1 MTEVGNPELLLF
13 SLWRLSAVGK
23 YVEIED
29 IFQELFTI
37 APSRFSWRTRKLPS
51 DKIGDQ
57 ALRDAY
63 KKHGKGLILASKDRN
78 SLQLTA
84 DGVRWVQERLDQFQ
98 ALVEDGAPP
107 AARGSHRALSVLEA
121 HPLVK
126 EYASGGD
133 ASDISRL
140 QLAGVL
146 RLTPDADGR
155 AWRERVETYKSA
167 AQLAGRDLV
176 LRFLKRLES
185 DHPDWLEVER

>member
-1 MTEVGNPELLLF
+1 MPEIGNTELLLF

-57 ALRDAY
+57 ALRNAY
-63 KKHGKGLILASKDRN
+63 KKYGKGLILASKDRN

-84 DGVRWVQERLDQFQ
+84 EGVQWVQERLEQFQ
-98 ALVEDGAPP
+98 DLVEDGAPP
-107 AARGSHRALSVLEA
+107 PSRGSHRALTLLENN
-121 HPLVK
+121 PLVRS
-126 EYASGGD
+126 YATNEGAEGP
-133 ASDISRL
+133 SRI
-140 QLAGVL
+140 QLAGAL

-155 AWRERVETYKSA
+155 AWKERVETYRSA
-167 AQLAGRDLV
+167 AQMAGRDLV
-176 LRFLKRLES
+176 LQFLKRLEAE
-185 DHPDWLEVER
+185 HPDWLEVDR